1 MAAIEDRRSEA
12 GDELKHL
19 YEEHGGRVR
28 AICLALL
35 RDRDEADDAAQQVFL
50 SALRS
55 LQRGTVPRDAGA
67 WLATISRHECWAR
80 ARRPAAA
87 PLHAG
92 LHDVKAED
100 PSASALSRAE
110 LDETWRS
117 VAALPGRQREVL
129 LLREVRGLGYD
140 ELADSLRLSR
150 ASVRSLLTRARRT
163 LRAQLERG
171 AAVLTGGPLLNAFG
185 RLFGDG
191 SNPALSSVTRSAAV
205 GLGAVAI
212 TGGVVVAPHLV
223 APSHAHRAPARATHP
238 RISHRSPSVA
248 APTKDRGRS
257 EDVVRTVET
266 DRDRSSGSGSGSNNV
281 GRHDGGHDGGT
292 ETVSS
297 GSSGSSGSG
306 SSGHDGGV
314 PATSTS
320 STSSETSLSRSSSDG
335 PGSGSRTTVTT
346 LSSSDGGGSSGRDG
360 SGSGG
365 SDSGSSVS
373 SVSSSSSVSSV
384 SSGSSGGSDGMDG
397 GGSGSN

>member
-1 MAAIEDRRSEA
+1 MAAIEDRHSEV
-12 GDELKHL
+12 GDELERL

-35 RDRDEADDAAQQVFL
+35 RDRDEAEDAAQQVFL

-55 LQRGTVPRDAGA
+55 LHRGTVPRDAGG

-80 ARRPAAA
+80 ARRPAVA

-100 PSASALSRAE
+100 PSASALTRAE

-140 ELADSLRLSR
+140 ELAESLQLSR
-150 ASVRSLLTRARRT
+150 PSVRSLLTRARRT

-171 AAVLTGGPLLNAFG
+171 AAVLTGGPWLNAFG

-191 SNPALSSVTRSAAV
+191 SNPALSSVTRTAAV

-212 TGGVVVAPHLV
+212 TGGAVVAPHLV
-223 APSHAHRAPARATHP
+223 APSHVHRSPARATHP
-238 RISHRSPSVA
+238 RVSHRPPSVV
-248 APTKDRGRS
+248 APTEDRGRS
-257 EDVVRTVET
+257 EDVARTVET
-266 DRDRSSGSGSGSNNV
+266 HRGRRSGSDSSGIATHDDR
-281 GRHDGGHDGGT
+281 GRDGGT
-292 ETVSS
+292 QTAVRSSSS
-297 GSSGSSGSG
+297 GSSGSE
-306 SSGHDGGV
+306 SSGRDGGGST
-314 PATSTS
+314 TSTS
-320 STSSETSLSRSSSDG
+320 SGSSELSSSASSSDG
-335 PGSGSRTTVTT
+335 SSSEGPSSAGSGVTVTT
-346 LSSSDGGGSSGRDG
+346 VSSSDGGGGSSGHDD

-365 SDSGSSVS
+365 SDSVGSGGPGSS
-373 SVSSSSSVSSV
+373 
-384 SSGSSGGSDGMDG
+384 DGLDGG
-397 GGSGSN
+397 GGSGPDGGF

>member
-1 MAAIEDRRSEA
+1 MAAIEDRHSEV
-12 GDELKHL
+12 GDELERL

-35 RDRDEADDAAQQVFL
+35 RDRDEAEDAAQQVFL

-55 LQRGTVPRDAGA
+55 LHRGTVPRDAGA

-80 ARRPAAA
+80 ARRPAVA

-140 ELADSLRLSR
+140 ELAESLQLSR
-150 ASVRSLLTRARRT
+150 PSVRSLLTRARRT
-163 LRAQLERG
+163 LRGQLERG
-171 AAVLTGGPLLNAFG
+171 AAVLTGGPWLNAFG

-191 SNPALSSVTRSAAV
+191 SNPALSSVTRTAAV

-212 TGGVVVAPHLV
+212 TGGAVVGPHLV
-223 APSHAHRAPARATHP
+223 APSHAHSSPARATHA
-238 RISHRSPSVA
+238 RVSHLPTSVA
-248 APTKDRGRS
+248 APTDDRGRS
-257 EDVVRTVET
+257 EDVTRTVET
-266 DRDRSSGSGSGSNNV
+266 HRGRSSGDDSSGIAT
-281 GRHDGGHDGGT
+281 RDRRGHDGGT
-292 ETVSS
+292 QAAVS
-297 GSSGSSGSG
+297 SSGSG
-306 SSGHDGGV
+306 SSGSESSGRDGGGST
-314 PATSTS
+314 TSTS
-320 STSSETSLSRSSSDG
+320 GGSNELSSSGSSSDG
-335 PGSGSRTTVTT
+335 LSSEGSSTTVTT
-346 LSSSDGGGSSGRDG
+346 VSSSDGGGGSSGHDG

-365 SDSGSSVS
+365 SDSGSSG
-373 SVSSSSSVSSV
+373 
-384 SSGSSGGSDGMDG
+384 SSGSSDGLDGG
-397 GGSGSN
+397 GGSGSDGGS